1 MRTQG
6 NAFANSFDTPDDW
19 ALDSP
24 LNAVPVAVNRRLNQY
39 LAASQLEFLEI
50 NPLVTQAIET
60 MGDFIVNGG
69 KRVRPT
75 FAWAGVRAG
84 LDEAKATTA
93 GGRQPLTTS
102 GNDAQDPNTLAN
114 SFLSAISA
122 FEFIQACALIHDD
135 IVDQSDTRRGT
146 PTVHR
151 VFEGHHRQ
159 REWWGE
165 SAHYGTSQAILTGD
179 LALAWADDL
188 LWGSGLSPERLH
200 QCRRAWRAMRT
211 EVIGGQ
217 ILDLAVEASGTE
229 NVDYAWA
236 VIKYKTASYTVSRP
250 LHVGAALAGASD
262 QLVQALRTIGENI
275 GIAFQLR
282 DDQLGVFG
290 DPAVTG
296 KPSGDD
302 LRTGKRTVL
311 IDSALEM
318 GSTAQAAALREGLGN
333 VTAEDDVDALRAI
346 IRDSGAAGH
355 VESLITEKSEAAI
368 QDIHKAGLS
377 PNLTAELEGYARKL
391 TARSF

>member
-24 LNAVPVAVNRRLNQY
+24 LNAVPAAVNRRLNQY

-102 GNDAQDPNTLAN
+102 GNDAQDPDALAN

-135 IVDQSDTRRGT
+135 IVDQSNTRRGN

-188 LWGSGLSPERLH
+188 LWDSGLSLRGSTNAAVP
-200 QCRRAWRAMRT
+200 
-211 EVIGGQ
+211 GGQ
-217 ILDLAVEASGTE
+217 CALKSSVGRSSISPWKPVVQKTWTTRGPSLNTKPPVTRSLAPCT
-229 NVDYAWA
+229 
-236 VIKYKTASYTVSRP
+236 
-250 LHVGAALAGASD
+250 
-262 QLVQALRTIGENI
+262 
-275 GIAFQLR
+275 
-282 DDQLGVFG
+282 
-290 DPAVTG
+290 
-296 KPSGDD
+296 
-302 LRTGKRTVL
+302 
-311 IDSALEM
+311 
-318 GSTAQAAALREGLGN
+318 
-333 VTAEDDVDALRAI
+333 
-346 IRDSGAAGH
+346 
-355 VESLITEKSEAAI
+355 
-368 QDIHKAGLS
+368 
-377 PNLTAELEGYARKL
+377 
-391 TARSF
+391 

>member
-1 MRTQG
+1 M
-6 NAFANSFDTPDDW
+6 
-19 ALDSP
+19 
-24 LNAVPVAVNRRLNQY
+24 
-39 LAASQLEFLEI
+39 
-50 NPLVTQAIET
+50 
-60 MGDFIVNGG
+60 
-69 KRVRPT
+69 
-75 FAWAGVRAG
+75 
-84 LDEAKATTA
+84 
-93 GGRQPLTTS
+93 
-102 GNDAQDPNTLAN
+102 
-114 SFLSAISA
+114 
-122 FEFIQACALIHDD
+122 
-135 IVDQSDTRRGT
+135 
-146 PTVHR
+146 
-151 VFEGHHRQ
+151 
-159 REWWGE
+159 
-165 SAHYGTSQAILTGD
+165 
-179 LALAWADDL
+179 
-188 LWGSGLSPERLH
+188 
-200 QCRRAWRAMRT
+200 
-211 EVIGGQ
+211 
-217 ILDLAVEASGTE
+217 EASGTE

-250 LHVGAALAGASD
+250 LHVGAALAGASE
-262 QLVQALRTIGENI
+262 QLVHALRTIGENI

-355 VESLITEKSEAAI
+355 VESLITEKSETAI